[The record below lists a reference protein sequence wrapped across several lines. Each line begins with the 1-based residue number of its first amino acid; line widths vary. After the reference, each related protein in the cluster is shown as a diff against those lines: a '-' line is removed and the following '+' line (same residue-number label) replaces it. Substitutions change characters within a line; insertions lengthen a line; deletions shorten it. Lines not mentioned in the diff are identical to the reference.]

1 MDEDRSLKDAA
12 IEFLRLAASGQVRQA
27 YAKHVGP
34 GFRHHNP
41 HFRGDAVSLM
51 EAMEANAAKNPHKVL
66 SVRKALRDGDHVAV
80 FSHVAQQPGDP
91 GAAVVHIM
99 RFEGSRIVELWDVG
113 QPVPPQSANEHG
125 MF

>member
-1 MDEDRSLKDAA
+1 MESLKDSAVD
-12 IEFLRLAASGQVRQA
+12 FLRLAASGQVRQA

-41 HFRGDAVSLM
+41 FFRGDAASLM
-51 EAMEANAAKNPHKVL
+51 EAMQANAAKNPHKVL
-66 SVRKALRDGDHVAV
+66 SVRKALQDGDHVAV
-80 FSHVAQQPGDP
+80 FSHVTQQPDDA

-99 RFEGSRIVELWDVG
+99 RFEGQRIVELWDVG
-113 QPVPPQSANEHG
+113 QPVPQQSANEHG